1 MQQIKNQEVCMK
13 FHFERKIDNLGRL
26 VLPKDIRRL
35 FEISENMRLYIS
47 VEEDKIIITK
57 NPPDEDKTS

>member
-1 MQQIKNQEVCMK
+1 MK

-47 VEEDKIIITK
+47 VKEGKIIITK